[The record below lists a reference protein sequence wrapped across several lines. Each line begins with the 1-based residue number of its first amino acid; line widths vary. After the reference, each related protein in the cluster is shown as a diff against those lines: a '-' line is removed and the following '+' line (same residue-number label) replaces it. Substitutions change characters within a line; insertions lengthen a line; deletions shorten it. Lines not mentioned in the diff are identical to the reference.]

1 MSRTLLF
8 ICTLSLVSFSS
19 IAQDKKVGH
28 LLEGTSIDYVYQTVG
43 GAHVE
48 LFNGQ
53 FHWKWTAGPGK
64 GNTGSA
70 PYQARKIG
78 DKTYMVNFK
87 VAGSSNFVTIIFN
100 FDKKVLYTSA
110 LIDPKT
116 KKEQVLFESG
126 VIKQLKL
133 KEN

>member
-1 MSRTLLF
+1 MSHTLFF
-8 ICTLSLVSFSS
+8 ICIVSLLSFSS
-19 IAQDKKVGH
+19 VAQDKKVGH
-28 LLEGTSIDYVYQTVG
+28 LLDGTSVDYVYHTLG
-43 GAHVE
+43 GVHVD
-48 LFNGQ
+48 FSAGQ
-53 FHWKWTAGPGK
+53 LKWHWAS

-87 VAGSSNFVTIIFN
+87 VAGNSNFVTIVFN
-100 FDKKVLYTSA
+100 FGKKMFYTSA
-110 LIDPKT
+110 LFNPKT
-116 KKEQVLFESG
+116 KDEQIVFETG